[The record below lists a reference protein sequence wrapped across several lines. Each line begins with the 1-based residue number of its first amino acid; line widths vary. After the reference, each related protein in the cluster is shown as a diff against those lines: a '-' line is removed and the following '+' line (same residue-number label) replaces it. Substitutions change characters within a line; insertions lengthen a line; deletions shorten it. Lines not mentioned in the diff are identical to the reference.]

1 MFLEFALLSFALI
14 FFAIVFY
21 LLVRPMISGAIYAP
35 TGDNNVEI
43 IKKLAEAQPAEKM
56 VDLGSGNGKIVIAFA
71 KDGIESHGYE
81 INPLLVWFSRRQIK
95 KLGLQEKAFIH
106 GESFWKAN
114 LSEFDVVTVFTLPH
128 IMRALVPKIKKEL
141 KPSVRV
147 IANAYGFRGIEPLK
161 KENQVFLYES
171 GSFRA

>member
-1 MFLEFALLSFALI
+1 MLLEFILLSLVLI

-35 TGDNNVEI
+35 TGDGNVEI
-43 IKKLAEAQPAEKM
+43 IKKLAEAKPREKV

-81 INPLLVWFSRRQIK
+81 INPLLVWFSRRKIK

-141 KPSVRV
+141 KPGARV
-147 IANAYGFRGIEPLK
+147 AANAYGFQGIEPLK
-161 KENQVFLYES
+161 KENQVFLYDKS
-171 GSFRA
+171 SF

>member
-1 MFLEFALLSFALI
+1 MFLELILLSLALI

-35 TGDNNVEI
+35 TGDSNVEI
-43 IKKLAEAQPAEKM
+43 IKKLAVAKPRERI

-81 INPLLVWFSRRQIK
+81 VNPLLVWFSRRKIK

-106 GESFWKAN
+106 RESFWKAN
-114 LSEFDVVTVFTLPH
+114 LSEFDVIILFTLPH
-128 IMRALVPKIKKEL
+128 IMRALVPKMKKEL
-141 KPSVRV
+141 KPGARV
-147 IANAYGFRGIEPLK
+147 VANAYGFQGIEPIK

-171 GSFRA
+171 NSFGA

>member
-1 MFLEFALLSFALI
+1 MILGILILSFAFI

-43 IKKLAEAQPAEKM
+43 IKKLAEAKPGERI

-71 KDGIESHGYE
+71 KDGMESHGYE
-81 INPLLVWFSRRQIK
+81 INPLLVWFSRRKIK
-95 KLGLQEKAFIH
+95 KLGLQERAFIH
-106 GESFWKAN
+106 GESFWKAD
-114 LSEFDVVTVFTLPH
+114 LGEFDVVTVFTLPH

-141 KPSVRV
+141 RLGARV
-147 IANAYGFRGIEPLK
+147 VANAYGFQGVEPIK
-161 KENQVFLYES
+161 KEDQVFLYES
-171 GSFRA
+171 SSFGA